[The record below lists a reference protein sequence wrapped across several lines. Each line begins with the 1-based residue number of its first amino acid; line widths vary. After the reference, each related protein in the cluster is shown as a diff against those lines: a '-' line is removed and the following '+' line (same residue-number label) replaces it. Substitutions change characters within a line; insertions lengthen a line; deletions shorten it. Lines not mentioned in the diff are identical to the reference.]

1 MLGASA
7 QVVNSKLEITLLG
20 TPREVFTQV
29 SIFSFQYSPN
39 VVKHKMTLKK
49 KNSLNP

>member
-1 MLGASA
+1 MLGASV
-7 QVVNSKLEITLLG
+7 QVVNSKLEITLLV

-39 VVKHKMTLKK
+39 VVKHNDIK